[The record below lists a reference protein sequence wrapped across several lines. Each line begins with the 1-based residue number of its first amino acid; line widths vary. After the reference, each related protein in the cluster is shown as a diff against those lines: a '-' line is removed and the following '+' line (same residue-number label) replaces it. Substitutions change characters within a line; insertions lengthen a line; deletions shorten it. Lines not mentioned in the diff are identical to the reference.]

1 MIPPKEDPKWT
12 DLLRGQVQHQ
22 FQLAS
27 AAMIVSRCQR
37 QVFGDP
43 SPNTI
48 NKNVDELY
56 AFFSKFEN
64 VAGDDL
70 NAIFSE

>member
-1 MIPPKEDPKWT
+1 MIPPKDDPRWLE
-12 DLLRGQVQHQ
+12 LLKGQIRHQ

-37 QVFGDP
+37 QVFVDP
-43 SPNTI
+43 SPQTI
-48 NKNVDELY
+48 QKNLDELH
-56 AFFSKFEN
+56 AFFTKFEN

-70 NAIFSE
+70 VGIFRG

>member
-1 MIPPKEDPKWT
+1 MIPPKEEPRWV
-12 DLLRGQVQHQ
+12 DLLKGRVQHQ

-37 QVFGDP
+37 QVSGDP
-43 SPNTI
+43 SPQTI
-48 NKNVDELY
+48 GKNLDELH

-64 VAGDDL
+64 VASDDL
-70 NAIFSE
+70 NAIFRD

>member
-1 MIPPKEDPKWT
+1 MIPPKEDPRWVE
-12 DLLRGQVQHQ
+12 LLKGQIRHR

-43 SPNTI
+43 SPQTI
-48 NKNVDELY
+48 QKNLDELHS
-56 AFFSKFEN
+56 FFTKFEN
-64 VAGDDL
+64 VASDDL
-70 NAIFSE
+70 IGIFRG

>member
-1 MIPPKEDPKWT
+1 MIAPKEDPKWT
-12 DLLRGQVQHQ
+12 ALLRGEIQHQ

-43 SPNTI
+43 SPQTVT
-48 NKNVDELY
+48 KNLDELHT
-56 AFFSKFEN
+56 FFSKFEN

-70 NAIFSE
+70 NAIFRD